1 MEISQ
6 RDADEIVKE
15 LSSLTKL
22 KINIVNSNAIIIA
35 NSDPQ
40 RVGDFHEATKKIIDE
55 KLEELVVMDTARYKG
70 TCAGTNLPLVIDCQ
84 IVGVVG
90 ITGPYEEAVAY
101 GKIIKKMTEI
111 LIQGKER
118 ENEKTR
124 NAIART
130 RFQIEWICNSQTN
143 ISEALQE
150 RGRDF
155 GIDITL
161 KRRVLVISLNEIKG
175 EASNY
180 SELTNLD
187 IVEDAIEREIL
198 LLHTSNTAFRTS
210 NVLVTTLIA
219 ASDAKLQAISE
230 TIIKKFSKP
239 HCTISIG
246 IDEMSDDYLKIND
259 QYNKALK
266 AQISSR
272 QLGHNA
278 ITFYSDLDLELLLP
292 DISEKTRQLFL
303 DKVFSGFTNEEIQQ
317 SMRTIQV
324 LYEEN
329 GSIYKAADRL
339 NEHPNTLQYK
349 LRKVERD
356 TGYDPRK
363 LGNAAIFNL
372 ALLFRGENTNTKDKR
387 G

>member
-15 LSSLTKL
+15 LSNLTKL
-22 KINIVNSNAIIIA
+22 KLNIVNSDAIIIA

-55 KLEELVVMDTARYKG
+55 KLDELVVMDTAQYKG
-70 TCAGTNLPLVIDCQ
+70 TCTGTNLPLVIDHQ

-90 ITGPYEEAVAY
+90 ITGPYQEAVSY

-124 NAIART
+124 NKIART
-130 RFQIEWICNSQTN
+130 RFQIEWICNAQTEV
-143 ISEALQE
+143 SEELKE
-150 RGRDF
+150 RGKGF
-155 GIDITL
+155 GIDITVP
-161 KRRVLVISLNEIKG
+161 RRILVISLTEIHG
-175 EASNY
+175 VSTPNA
-180 SELTNLD
+180 NLD
-187 IVEDAIEREIL
+187 GIEDSIEREIL
-198 LLHTSNTAFRTS
+198 LPNPANTAFKTS
-210 NVLVTTLIA
+210 NVLVATLVA
-219 ASDAKLQAISE
+219 SSDAKLLSIAE
-230 TIIKKFSKP
+230 NLIKKFSKP
-239 HCTISIG
+239 HIAISIG
-246 IDEMSDDYLKIND
+246 IDEACDDSLKMHE
-259 QYNKALK
+259 QYSKALK
-266 AQISSR
+266 AQVSSR
-272 QLGHNA
+272 QRGGNA
-278 ITFYSDLDLELLLP
+278 ITFYSDLDLELLLS
-292 DISEKTRQLFL
+292 DISEKTRQSFMG
-303 DKVFSGFTNEEIQQ
+303 KVFSGFSEEEIRQ
-317 SMRTIQV
+317 SMKTIQV

-339 NEHPNTLQYK
+339 HEHPNTLQYK

-363 LGNAAIFNL
+363 LGDAAVFNL
-372 ALLFRGENTNTKDKR
+372 ALLFRGEYASTKDKR